1 MRHPLRT
8 KPLLAIAAIALILAA
23 TGAPARAG
31 DTVVEIKLAEGH
43 FEPQTLTVP
52 AGQPLVIKVT
62 NATAKTAEFESFRL
76 NREKVVEP
84 GQVIVVHVGPLS
96 AGSYDFYDDFNQ
108 AVPQGSIVAR

>member
-1 MRHPLRT
+1 MPHPAST
-8 KPLLAIAAIALILAA
+8 KPLLAMAAAVLLVASLARTA
-23 TGAPARAG
+23 SAG
-31 DTVVEIKLAEGH
+31 DGVVEIKLLKGH